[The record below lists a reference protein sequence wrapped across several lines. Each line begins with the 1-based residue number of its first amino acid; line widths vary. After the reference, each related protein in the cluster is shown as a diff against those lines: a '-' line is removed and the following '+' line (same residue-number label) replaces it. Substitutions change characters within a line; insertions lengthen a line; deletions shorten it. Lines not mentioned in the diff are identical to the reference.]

1 MKDFL
6 RPIFASLTVLVLPLS
21 ILSCSEDNNP
31 IDPHHGHE
39 HTPHRDN
46 AALETVVELGRIEEQ
61 GVRVELYGPQ
71 QLQMGY
77 VELRVK
83 LIEIATDQH
92 LHDARVEIHP
102 LMQMEVDGSTMM
114 HGAPSEYP
122 AVHDHEDGSYLKPVV
137 FPMAGTW
144 QLEVKY
150 QHDEREGNLSFAAE
164 VHQGDRLKSLTGT
177 DDQSYFVA
185 LITPHYPSVGKENL
199 ELAVWTRESM
209 RDFPLANDLSI
220 EIDPYM
226 PAMNHGAPGNE
237 QPVLTDNGHYRGK
250 VNFMMSGEWRINLKL
265 VKSESILIETFFDLM
280 VE

>member
-1 MKDFL
+1 MTNFL
-6 RPIFASLTVLVLPLS
+6 RPIFASFIVLALPLS
-21 ILSCSEDNNP
+21 IISCSDDSNP
-31 IDPHHGHE
+31 IDPHHGHGQAS
-39 HTPHRDN
+39 HRDN
-46 AALETVVELGRIEEQ
+46 AHLETVVELGRIEEQ
-61 GVRVELYGPQ
+61 GVRIELYGPQ
-71 QLQMGY
+71 RFQMGY
-77 VELRVK
+77 TELMVK
-83 LIEIATDQH
+83 LVDIATDQH
-92 LHDARVEIHP
+92 LHDAQVEIHP
-102 LMQMEVDGSTMM
+102 LMPMEMDGSTIM

-122 AVHDHEDGSYLKPVV
+122 AVHNHENESYLNPIV

-144 QLEVKY
+144 QLEVRY
-150 QHDEREGNLSFAAE
+150 QYDEREGNLSFAAE

-185 LITPHYPSVGKENL
+185 LITPHYPSVGKEDL
-199 ELAVWTRESM
+199 ELAIWIRKSM
-209 RDFPLANDLSI
+209 MDFPLATDLSI

-265 VKSESILIETFFDLM
+265 VKGESTLIETFFDLM